1 MAVTKIKF
9 VLDEKYE
16 LSGTGLVRET
26 PEELEQMPPE
36 EVIEVLEARFDEEW
50 MAELYESGFGPR
62 VRVFAYEV
70 EVIPGVVPGPDQATL
85 FETARR
91 MWKEEA

>member
-1 MAVTKIKF
+1 MARIKF

-26 PEELEQMPPE
+26 PEELEQMPPD

-50 MAELYESGFGPR
+50 MAEAYASGFGEGAK
-62 VRVFAYEV
+62 VMVFTHEIV
-70 EVIPGVVPGPDQATL
+70 EVISGVVPGPDQPAL
-85 FETARR
+85 FG
-91 MWKEEA
+91 EAP